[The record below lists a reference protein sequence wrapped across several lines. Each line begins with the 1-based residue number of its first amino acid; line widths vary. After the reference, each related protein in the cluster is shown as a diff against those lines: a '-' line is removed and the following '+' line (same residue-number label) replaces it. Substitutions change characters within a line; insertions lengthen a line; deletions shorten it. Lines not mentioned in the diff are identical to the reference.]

1 MVQRISSRIKESP
14 PWQKTKILLFYLS
27 VKDGYEEVLDA
38 ARVTII
44 RASNHPSSIDLT
56 RFFKSIAP
64 VSSKPRGISAAQ

>member
-44 RASNHPSSIDLT
+44 RASHHPSSIE
-56 RFFKSIAP
+56 I
-64 VSSKPRGISAAQ
+64 